1 MKNLAALV
9 LLSSSLVGC
18 MKKDT
23 SDSPDSA
30 AAAADSQEAVGD
42 EADIVTASVD
52 ASGTVSASV
61 DAASVASTIAANVAA
76 KWTGACAT
84 ATASGANVTV
94 TYDDCTGPY
103 GLVHVTGELDLTI
116 SINAQGALGVHA
128 SANDLEVNAATLDF
142 TADGTLSES
151 GTMKTLSVTANG
163 SGTGPRGNA
172 IDHNG
177 AYTITWDSSSTCRSI
192 DGSWSTDLT
201 SPVATAERANTVDLM
216 RCGAACP
223 TGTMAHK
230 FLGGST
236 LSVTFDGTATATWSS
251 SLNLSGTITL
261 DCTP

>member
-1 MKNLAALV
+1 MKKLV
-9 LLSSSLVGC
+9 VLLLSSSSLVAC
-18 MKKDT
+18 MRKDT

-42 EADIVTASVD
+42 EADIMTASVD
-52 ASGTVSASV
+52 ASGTVTASV
-61 DAASVASTIAANVAA
+61 DAASAASTIAANLAA
-76 KWTGACAT
+76 KWTGACAV

-94 TYDDCTGPY
+94 TYNDCTGPY

-116 SINAQGALGVHA
+116 SINAQGALAVHA
-128 SANDLEVNAATLDF
+128 TANDLEVNAATLDF

-163 SGTGPRGNA
+163 TGTGPRGNA

-177 AYTITWDSSSTCRSI
+177 AYTVTWDPTSACRSI
-192 DGSWSTDLT
+192 SGSWSTDLT

-236 LSVTFDGTATATWSS
+236 LSVTFDGTATAAWSS
-251 SLNLSGTITL
+251 SLNLSGTIAL